1 MNKYR
6 INKLRTLGNALAESR
21 VYQTIKEPKIYSE
34 LKKIFDKN
42 FSISFKYTPP
52 FKKESRTFSI
62 SKEGKTIKGSV
73 IILNHNESKK
83 KIKMGFKFDIDIFL
97 DKGNLVVSKSNIVV
111 ENCDVSFLFGGFIY
125 NIPTLVLVRKY
136 GLLERLRKRRKYIY
150 YKLYI
155 HDDTDEVIYMTET
168 HSEKVDR
175 RILDEID
182 ESLSVKKFYRYVD
195 TLPVADVADT
205 LTSMNEYADMFS
217 FIYSLCA
224 LQLVVENG

>member
-6 INKLRTLGNALAESR
+6 INKLRTLGNVLAESR
-21 VYQTIKEPKIYSE
+21 VCPTIKEPYKTYNE

-52 FKKESRTFSI
+52 LKKESRTFSI

-83 KIKMGFKFDIDIFL
+83 TIKMGFEFDIDIFL
-97 DKGNLVVSKSNIVV
+97 DKGNLVVSKSNINV
-111 ENCDVSFLFGGFIY
+111 ENCDVSFVFGGFIY
-125 NIPTLVLVRKY
+125 NIPMLVLVRKY

-155 HDDTDEVIYMTET
+155 HDDTEEVLYMTET
-168 HSEKVDR
+168 HSNRVDR

-195 TLPVADVADT
+195 TL
-205 LTSMNEYADMFS
+205 TSTNEYADMFS
-217 FIYSLCA
+217 FIYLLCA
-224 LQLVVENG
+224 LQLIVG

>member
-1 MNKYR
+1 MNKYC

-21 VYQTIKEPKIYSE
+21 VCQTIKEPYKTYNE

-97 DKGNLVVSKSNIVV
+97 DKGNLVVSKSNINV

-125 NIPTLVLVRKY
+125 NIPMLVLVRKY
-136 GLLERLRKRRKYIY
+136 GLLERLRKRCKYIY

-155 HDDTDEVIYMTET
+155 HDDTEEVLYMTET
-168 HSEKVDR
+168 HSNRVDR

-195 TLPVADVADT
+195 TLPVVDVADA
-205 LTSMNEYADMFS
+205 LTSTSEYANMFS
-217 FIYSLCA
+217 FIYSLSA
-224 LQLVVENG
+224 LQMIVG